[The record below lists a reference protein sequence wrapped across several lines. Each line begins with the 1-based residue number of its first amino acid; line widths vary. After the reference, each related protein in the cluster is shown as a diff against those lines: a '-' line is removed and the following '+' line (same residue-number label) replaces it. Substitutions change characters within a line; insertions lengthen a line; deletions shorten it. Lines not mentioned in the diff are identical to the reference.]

1 MVCDLVYTTDDA
13 TWGFPEIRLGCFPPV
28 AAAALA
34 ALVGQ
39 KRAAELILTGRN
51 ISGAEAGKIGL
62 ANRAV
67 AGVQLAGAIEE
78 TVQHLAALSPAVLN
92 VTKKAMYTW
101 DALHFDKGLAKA
113 EKVYLEDL
121 LKISDMQE
129 GIDAFLEKR
138 KPVWEA
144 T

>member
-1 MVCDLVYTTDDA
+1 M
-13 TWGFPEIRLGCFPPV
+13 
-28 AAAALA
+28 
-34 ALVGQ
+34 
-39 KRAAELILTGRN
+39 TGRN

-67 AGVQLAGAIEE
+67 AEVQLAGAIEE

-138 KPVWEA
+138 KPVWEG

>member
-1 MVCDLVYTTDDA
+1 
-13 TWGFPEIRLGCFPPV
+13 
-28 AAAALA
+28 
-34 ALVGQ
+34 
-39 KRAAELILTGRN
+39 
-51 ISGAEAGKIGL
+51 
-62 ANRAV
+62 
-67 AGVQLAGAIEE
+67 
-78 TVQHLAALSPAVLN
+78 
-92 VTKKAMYTW
+92 MYTW